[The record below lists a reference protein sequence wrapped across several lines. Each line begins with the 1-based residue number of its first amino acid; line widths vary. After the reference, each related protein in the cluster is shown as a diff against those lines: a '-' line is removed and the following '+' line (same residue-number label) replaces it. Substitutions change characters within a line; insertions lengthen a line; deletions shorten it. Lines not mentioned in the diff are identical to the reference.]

1 MTKTHAER
9 SSPASASTPRR
20 RPFFALLLVAGVLAV
35 LTFRVARW
43 RPLAVEGAAPADGYT
58 RVSGI
63 VHVHTTLSDGG
74 GTPEA
79 VAAAAR
85 RAGLRF
91 VFITDHNNLDAKP
104 FEGEHDGVLV
114 LVGTEI
120 STTAGHVVGLGI
132 PDPVFR
138 FSGDARDALDDVR
151 DLGGVA
157 FAAHP
162 LSPREDF
169 RWTGWDLPGPWGIE
183 VMNGDSQWRSAG
195 WPRLMRT
202 AALYPLSARYAL
214 LGSLT
219 PPDETLARW
228 DALLV
233 RRDVSA
239 VAGADAHAR
248 LVMWKDRAVSF
259 PSYESL
265 FALVQDHVVLDQPLT
280 GQAETDG
287 RTIVDALARGR
298 SYVGLDALAPAG
310 DFSFVAETAGRR
322 FTMGDTVAPDADL
335 QLRAQGRMP
344 AGARVRILRN
354 GGEAVEGEG
363 SVARTAPEP
372 GVYRAE
378 VRIPGWATPWIVS
391 NPIYV
396 FGPVAAAGRAR
407 QAAWPEPPPAPQAAE
422 RIDGFEGASSFAAEF
437 DPSSAMERDV
447 VAPGAGP
454 DGSAAARLSFRL
466 GRPGPGRP
474 FVWCAL
480 VNRQPRNLAGR
491 QGLVFSIRAD
501 REYRIWVQ
509 VRDANPASAD
519 EGIES
524 WFASVRTSK
533 RWQRLAVPFARLR
546 SINRRSDGRLDL
558 DQVRQLVFVLDQ
570 GAVKPGTQGTIW
582 IDDVGAY

>member
-1 MTKTHAER
+1 M
-9 SSPASASTPRR
+9 
-20 RPFFALLLVAGVLAV
+20 
-35 LTFRVARW
+35 
-43 RPLAVEGAAPADGYT
+43 
-58 RVSGI
+58 
-63 VHVHTTLSDGG
+63 
-74 GTPEA
+74 
-79 VAAAAR
+79 
-85 RAGLRF
+85 
-91 VFITDHNNLDAKP
+91 
-104 FEGEHDGVLV
+104 
-114 LVGTEI
+114 
-120 STTAGHVVGLGI
+120 
-132 PDPVFR
+132 
-138 FSGDARDALDDVR
+138 
-151 DLGGVA
+151 
-157 FAAHP
+157 
-162 LSPREDF
+162 
-169 RWTGWDLPGPWGIE
+169 
-183 VMNGDSQWRSAG
+183 
-195 WPRLMRT
+195 
-202 AALYPLSARYAL
+202 
-214 LGSLT
+214 
-219 PPDETLARW
+219 
-228 DALLV
+228 
-233 RRDVSA
+233 
-239 VAGADAHAR
+239 
-248 LVMWKDRAVSF
+248 
-259 PSYESL
+259 
-265 FALVQDHVVLDQPLT
+265 
-280 GQAETDG
+280 
-287 RTIVDALARGR
+287 
-298 SYVGLDALAPAG
+298 GLDALAPAG